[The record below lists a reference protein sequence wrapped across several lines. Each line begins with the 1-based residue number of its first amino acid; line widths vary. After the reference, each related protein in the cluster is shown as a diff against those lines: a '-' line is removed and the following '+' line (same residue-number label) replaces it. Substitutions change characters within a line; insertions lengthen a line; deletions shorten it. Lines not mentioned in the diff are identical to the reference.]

1 MTVVMKKGKQGGE
14 IGGVKGYC
22 SWDGKYFSKG
32 SSLGLREV
40 NAWERYLLRRRDSK
54 SKDTKTSMSF
64 TY

>member
-1 MTVVMKKGKQGGE
+1 MIVVMKKGKQGGE

-32 SSLGLREV
+32 SSFGLREV
-40 NAWERYLLRRRDSK
+40 NAWGRCLLRRSDSK
-54 SKDTKTSMSF
+54 SKDIKMSMSF